1 MSGRPLFGNDD
12 RSRLGRIAESMA
24 EDECRSVT
32 AEFTPRI
39 GLKHPN
45 FH

>member
-32 AEFTPRI
+32 AEFTPHI